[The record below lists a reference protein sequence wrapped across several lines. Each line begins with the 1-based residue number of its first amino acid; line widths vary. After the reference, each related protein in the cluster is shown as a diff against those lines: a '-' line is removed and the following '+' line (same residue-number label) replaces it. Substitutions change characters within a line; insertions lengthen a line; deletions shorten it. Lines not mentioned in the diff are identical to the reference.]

1 MLKFRKI
8 LLTVITLTL
17 SMMTANFN
25 SAGDSSSLQQGF
37 TISKRLSH
45 SLLGTVNDM
54 KICRY
59 RSEDGRLHC
68 DVDSSS
74 SATQTLIVA
83 KTLKSQLRH
92 HGSGSRGQVVVSS
105 GHHYGFSSPET
116 VTLNDSKTAYIHCKL
131 ALEFQLSN
139 QDMFWIWHDEIRFNP
154 SSAMAYIDSNGD
166 QLADL
171 AIRGHWTGSFTGVRR
186 WQPIDPANS
195 FYSDAQRK
203 FPSRPSFGEVNGLG
217 RRCDITNVVVARLV
231 PPTPY
236 IQDTVSGEMRK
247 ILGISDD

>member
-8 LLTVITLTL
+8 LMTVITFAF

-25 SAGDSSSLQQGF
+25 SAGDSSGLQQGF
-37 TISKRLSH
+37 IISKRPSH

-59 RSEDGRLHC
+59 HSEDGRLHC
-68 DVDSSS
+68 NLDSSS

-83 KTLKSQLRH
+83 KTIKPQLRH
-92 HGSGSRGQVVVSS
+92 HGSGSRGQIVVSS
-105 GHHYGFSSPET
+105 GHHYGFSSPVT
-116 VTLNDSKTAYIHCKL
+116 VTLNNSKTAYIHCKL
-131 ALEFQLSN
+131 ALQFQLAN
-139 QDMFWIWHDEIRFNP
+139 QEMFWIWHDEIRFNP
-154 SSAMAYIDSNGD
+154 SSTMAYIDSNGD

-186 WQPIDPANS
+186 WQPIDPTNS
-195 FYSDAQRK
+195 FYSDAQMK
-203 FPSRPSFGEVNGLG
+203 FPLRPSFGKVDGLG
-217 RRCDITNVVVARLV
+217 RRCDISNVVIARLV
-231 PPTPY
+231 APTPY